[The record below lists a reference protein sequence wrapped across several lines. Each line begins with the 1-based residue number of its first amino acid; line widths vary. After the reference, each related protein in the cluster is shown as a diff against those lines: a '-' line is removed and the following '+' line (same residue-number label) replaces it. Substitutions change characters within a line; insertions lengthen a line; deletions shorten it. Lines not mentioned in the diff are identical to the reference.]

1 MNYLLGL
8 ILLVF
13 VVADGL
19 GVDNGNLAPC
29 PDKPNCVSTQADAA
43 DAEHYMPP
51 IEVEAGSSLSTA
63 QVRDL
68 IEARART
75 KIISQTDTY
84 IHAEFRSQ
92 IMRFVDDVE
101 FYLDTDA
108 GLLHFRSASRVGQS
122 DMGVNR
128 KRMGEL
134 SAAIRAIN

>member
-1 MNYLLGL
+1 MNYFLALT
-8 ILLVF
+8 LLVLT
-13 VVADGL
+13 VAEDL
-19 GVDNGNLAPC
+19 GVDNGQLAPC
-29 PDKPNCVSTQADAA
+29 PDKPNCVSTQAQAS

-51 IEVEAGSSLSTA
+51 LEVGNGLAMT

-68 IEARART
+68 IEARPRT

-84 IHAEFRSQ
+84 LHAEFRSR

-101 FYLDTDA
+101 FYLDADA
-108 GLLHFRSASRVGQS
+108 GLLHFRSASRVGHS

-134 SAAIRAIN
+134 SAAIEAVK